1 MFESSRN
8 EHPSIA
14 EDRQRLSRARRRQG
28 TGRWLEAAFRGIVNL
43 KRGDGLAADFTASN
57 QRLPVIQKDDR
68 SAGLTWGETLRN
80 RPPFSKYFAAA
91 RGPVAFFPP
100 VTSDRP
106 SFNGVEQAPSRP
118 PVAAVCKPVRS
129 AV

>member
-1 MFESSRN
+1 MRRRRIVDIHGIQRAALFESSRN

-28 TGRWLEAAFRGIVNL
+28 TGRLLEAAFRGIVNL

-68 SAGLTWGETLRN
+68 CAGLTWGRRSGTVLPFQNTLQ
-80 RPPFSKYFAAA
+80 RPEAQW
-91 RGPVAFFPP
+91 R
-100 VTSDRP
+100 
-106 SFNGVEQAPSRP
+106 SFR
-118 PVAAVCKPVRS
+118 R
-129 AV
+129 